1 MAENAQWNKKVFA
14 ILLERAK
21 GVRSWRQFAAEC
33 GISYVQMRKLASM
46 SQENPPRPKLIRK
59 VTDNAFNDIDLEDLL
74 FAAGIGTSGRPLSRK
89 QAERSQEETVY
100 DRFRAL
106 PARDR
111 RIVEEYIDF
120 LTQKRLAQTAPSKQ
134 QKKADQKKK

>member
-1 MAENAQWNKKVFA
+1 MAENSQWNKKVFA

-21 GVRSWRQFAAEC
+21 GVRSWRQFASEC

-46 SQENPPRPKLIRK
+46 AQDNPPRPKLIRK
-59 VTDNAFNDIDLEDLL
+59 IADNAFNDIDLEDLL
-74 FAAGIGTSGRPLSRK
+74 FAAGMSNSGRPLSRGA
-89 QAERSQEETVY
+89 AEQPREETAY

-120 LTQKRLAQTAPSKQ
+120 LTQKRTAQTDPSKQ
-134 QKKADQKKK
+134 QK

>member
-1 MAENAQWNKKVFA
+1 MAENNQWNKKVFA

-74 FAAGIGTSGRPLSRK
+74 FAAGISTSGRPLSRK
-89 QAERSQEETVY
+89 QTEQPPEETAY

-120 LTQKRLAQTAPSKQ
+120 LTQKRLSHGSAASKQ
-134 QKKADQKKK
+134 QKKTDQKK